1 MASTV
6 LITGASQGIGRA
18 IASLFARH
26 GYNLILAARNCDRLN
41 QFAEE
46 LVANNHSVLV
56 VPTDVKDAAQ
66 VEALVQKALAEFGTI
81 DVLVNNAGIY
91 ISGPADE
98 FSLEDWHQAID
109 TNLWGYIH
117 TIHALLP
124 HFVARRAGTIV
135 NLGSIGGKVPLP
147 YLVPYSTS
155 KFAVT
160 GLTRSLHAELAP
172 KGIHVCGVYPNIIK
186 TSFLERAIFSGN
198 SEADREARRKQVEQ
212 VVQVPFVEKPEKVAA
227 AVWKAVTQRRREIVV
242 GSAKLSAA
250 SYRLLPQG
258 MEWMIRRVFQNK
270 DPMGQSSPAPD

>member
-26 GYNLILAARNCDRLN
+26 GYNLILAARNSDRLN

-46 LVANNHSVLV
+46 LVEANHSVLV
-56 VPTDVKDAAQ
+56 VPTDVRDAAQ
-66 VEALVQKALAEFGTI
+66 VEALAQKALAEFGTI
-81 DVLVNNAGIY
+81 DVLVNSAGIY

-117 TIHALLP
+117 TIQALLP
-124 HFVARRAGTIV
+124 HFTARRSGTIV
-135 NLGSIGGKVPLP
+135 NVGSIGGKVPLP

-172 KGIHVCGVYPNIIK
+172 KGIHVCGVYPNLIK
-186 TSFLERAIFSGN
+186 TSFLERAIFSGT
-198 SEADREARRKQVEQ
+198 SEADRAARRKQVEQ
-212 VVQVPFVEKPEKVAA
+212 VVQVPLVEKPEKVAA

-270 DPMGQSSPAPD
+270 DSLSQQSPASE